1 VEASGTSTARSRP
14 ENAFDFIRIV
24 AAFGVLFS
32 HSFALLGHH
41 EPTFYGGQSL
51 GGLSV
56 FVFFAVSGY
65 LVMTSWDRAESARVF
80 AVNRGLRIF
89 PGLIVCLLLCAFVLG
104 PAATVSPLSSY
115 FGSAQPYLFVAT
127 NVVMFTDHVV
137 ISLPGMFRDLPIANA
152 INGSLWTIPYEIFMY
167 ATLLAAVCATRRRTL
182 IITSLLVAYVMIWAI
197 GTYNRPSDPG
207 ALLWRLGAIN
217 LTGKHLLNLAPFFL
231 VGALIARAPR
241 RFLNSKIAVIFAA
254 ASLVF
259 NDWKFAIAVLWLA
272 LPYCVLVFAF
282 NAPKVLN
289 RFGKHGDFSYG
300 TYLYAFP
307 VQQTLAYYKVGGW
320 FTQLV
325 LASAIT
331 LLLAALS
338 WRFIESPALK
348 LKARSPKR
356 ASETGF
362 TDSPVSA
369 LK

>member
-1 VEASGTSTARSRP
+1 LGYYRERFNPPTQRQIVEASGTSTARSRP

-272 LPYCVLVFAF
+272 LHTASS
-282 NAPKVLN
+282 
-289 RFGKHGDFSYG
+289 FSRLMRQKYSI
-300 TYLYAFP
+300 
-307 VQQTLAYYKVGGW
+307 
-320 FTQLV
+320 
-325 LASAIT
+325 ASASTATFRTGRISTHFPCSRRWPIT
-331 LLLAALS
+331 RSEAGSPSLYWLRQSRCCLRHSLGGSLS
-338 WRFIESPALK
+338 R
-348 LKARSPKR
+348 RH
-356 ASETGF
+356 
-362 TDSPVSA
+362 
-369 LK
+369 